1 MTNSL
6 ANTGI
11 NDESQLPEEAL
22 IVEQNSPNM
31 WQRIRGY
38 VGTSALAVAA
48 VIGAAD
54 NTANAQQ
61 NFFATTNTKATTT
74 ATTPA
79 KKTTTTSAPTKK
91 IDDSYLQFPVDPETH
106 AETKE
111 YRVNNRDIE
120 KKLIDH
126 LCESAIY
133 LEEFLPEHVEQ
144 MKLDGQDAAVRGPG
158 SKSVGHFHMWLQNK
172 VRTARN
178 NNERAKYQTELN
190 KYPLVLN
197 SNEGMLKDEIAQG
210 VHIVIGR
217 ERYDVAW
224 LIMKNIDGTQ
234 TIINGAITGIEHGQD
249 FKPTTD
255 DLAAIEGIV
264 DFESSSY
271 GAVRHRKANRQNT
284 VVSKRN

>member
-6 ANTGI
+6 TTTGT
-11 NDESQLPEEAL
+11 NDEILLTEEKAQ
-22 IVEQNSPNM
+22 ETQSPNM
-31 WQRIRGY
+31 WQKIKGY
-38 VGTSALAVAA
+38 VGTTTLAIGA

-54 NTANAQQ
+54 DASAQQ
-61 NFFATTNTKATTT
+61 NFFATTNKATTT

-79 KKTTTTSAPTKK
+79 KKTTSTAVPNKK

-111 YRVNNRDIE
+111 YRVNNRDVE

-144 MKLDGQDAAVRGPG
+144 MQLDGKDAAVRGPG
-158 SKSVGHFHMWLQNK
+158 SKSVGHYRMWLQNK

-178 NNERAKYQTELN
+178 NNEHTKYQTELN

-197 SNEGMLKDEIAQG
+197 TSDGMPKDEVAQG
-210 VHIVIGR
+210 VHIIIDR

-234 TIINGAITGIEHGQD
+234 TIVNGAITGIEHGKD
-249 FKPTTD
+249 FKPTTN
-255 DLAAIEGIV
+255 DLAAMIGVV

-271 GAVRHRKANRQNT
+271 GAARHRKANKQNT